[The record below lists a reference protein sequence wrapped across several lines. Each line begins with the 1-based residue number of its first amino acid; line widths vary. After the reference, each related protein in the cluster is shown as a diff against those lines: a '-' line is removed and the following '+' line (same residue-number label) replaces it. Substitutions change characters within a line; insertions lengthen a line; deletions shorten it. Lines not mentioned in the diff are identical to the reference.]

1 MLDSFGDN
9 VIRRDQDLG
18 KGTSLEGS
26 KELLRLGMPL
36 VFLCREE
43 GEEEARVDEDHG
55 SRR

>member
-1 MLDSFGDN
+1 MPSVRANGITIAYETDGGAGGVPLVLVMG
-9 VIRRDQDLG
+9 
-18 KGTSLEGS
+18 
-26 KELLRLGMPL
+26 LGMPL